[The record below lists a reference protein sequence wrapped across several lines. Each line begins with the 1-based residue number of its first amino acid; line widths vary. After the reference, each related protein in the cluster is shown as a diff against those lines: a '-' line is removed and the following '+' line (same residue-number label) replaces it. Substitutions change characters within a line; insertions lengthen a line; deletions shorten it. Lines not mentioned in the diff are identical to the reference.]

1 MHRICSISPAW
12 PLAVYGQNGPSR
24 GLIPS
29 GRTLAVS
36 FSGRARKSA
45 QCGRGSRARDPGAQ
59 QVSATVAPLS
69 PLEARRRDLSTIG
82 PNGARRRCPT
92 ASRWTLNGRFGD
104 EYGSSALYSS
114 RIRPF
119 TRRPVSLGSPHGVS
133 RSSRSMTCSLA
144 PTAVGTSPTGLS
156 GATGSHRRRAR
167 RRAVGPRRRL
177 YFVLVRTRPMVHWNR
192 SPVAVL
198 EFIEGPRIYTHPDGY
213 RVGKGLWARS

>member
-45 QCGRGSRARDPGAQ
+45 QCGRGSRARASGAQ

-92 ASRWTLNGRFGD
+92 AGQWTLNGRFND
-104 EYGSSALYSS
+104 ELHSSPLHSS
-114 RIRPF
+114 RNTSY
-119 TRRPVSLGSPHGVS
+119 TRRPVSLGSRYDVS
-133 RSSRSMTCSLA
+133 RPPFAFFDLWLCHPLTGPQRGSAEHLPSHCGG
-144 PTAVGTSPTGLS
+144 VG
-156 GATGSHRRRAR
+156 
-167 RRAVGPRRRL
+167 RRAVGLRGCKSFL
-177 YFVLVRTRPMVHWNR
+177 GVRTRPTVAGDR
-192 SPVAVL
+192 SARTYRN
-198 EFIEGPRIYTHPDGY
+198 FPD
-213 RVGKGLWARS
+213 VM

>member
-1 MHRICSISPAW
+1 M
-12 PLAVYGQNGPSR
+12 
-24 GLIPS
+24 
-29 GRTLAVS
+29 S

-45 QCGRGSRARDPGAQ
+45 QCGRGSRARAPGAQ

-114 RIRPF
+114 RTRPC

-156 GATGSHRRRAR
+156 GAAARRSVSAR
-167 RRAVGPRRRL
+167 RRAVGPTRRL
-177 YFVLVRTRPMVHWNR
+177 CIVYTRYKVPGPMGRSREVLRGVSTVRKILTPTVGVR
-192 SPVAVL
+192 
-198 EFIEGPRIYTHPDGY
+198 G
-213 RVGKGLWARS
+213 GKGLILMDNAPADRAPRAHFSRAVCKTVNVSAEIGVKR